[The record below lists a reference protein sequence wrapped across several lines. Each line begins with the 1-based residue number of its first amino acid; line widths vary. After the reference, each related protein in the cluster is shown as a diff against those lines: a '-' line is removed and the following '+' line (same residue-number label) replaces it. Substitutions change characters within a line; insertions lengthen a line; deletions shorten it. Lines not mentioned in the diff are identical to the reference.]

1 MTLPAETDLVVVG
14 SGIAGLAAACRATEL
29 GASVTIVE
37 KTDGTGGSTAMSGG
51 WFAFS
56 GTDEQADR
64 GIEDDDASFLADM
77 WAASSGHADQRL
89 LGAYVEKQHD
99 AYRWT
104 KDAGITYDVV
114 KISSGQSIARS
125 HHTPIGPMIAVLH
138 DTALRGTGATLHLR
152 TPMTRLVTDAGGTVT
167 GVTVEGDD
175 GRLRDIRARR
185 GVVLTTGGFS
195 RSRSLLELFVPAQ
208 LAAIP
213 HGGPGSTGDGLN
225 AGRRIGADFRDT
237 GFVSGTYGSHPQT
250 SDTEH
255 ELLTAF
261 YLGAVIVNT
270 AGERFVDESR
280 TYKEIGQLC
289 LQQPDGLGVQVF
301 DRIVRAQSQPG
312 VPLSDIDHLA
322 AKGHVLEASTLG
334 ELAGMAGVDAG
345 GLAATV
351 DRYNAAITGRGS
363 DDRGRTALC
372 NGVGDLTTISEPPF
386 YAYPAKTLMTSTYA
400 GLCVNPDAEVL
411 DLDAEPIGGL
421 YAAGEVVGGF
431 HGSSYVTG
439 TALAKG
445 LIFGRAAVDT
455 ALSHH

>member
-1 MTLPAETDLVVVG
+1 MTLPAETDVVVVG
-14 SGIAGLAAACRATEL
+14 GGIAGLAAAGRATEL

-37 KTDGTGGSTAMSGG
+37 KADGVGGSTAMSGG

-56 GTDEQADR
+56 GTDEQAAL
-64 GIEDDDASFLADM
+64 GIEDDDASFVADM
-77 WAASSGHADQRL
+77 WAASAGHADPRL
-89 LGAYVEKQHD
+89 LDAYVDRQHA
-99 AYRWT
+99 AYRWS
-104 KDAGITYDVV
+104 KDAGVTYDVV
-114 KISSGQSIARS
+114 KISSGQSVARS
-125 HHTPIGPMIAVLH
+125 HHTPIGAMIATLKEA
-138 DTALRGTGATLHLR
+138 ALRGPGATLHPR
-152 TPMTRLVTDAGGTVT
+152 TPMTRLVTDADDGVVA
-167 GVTVEGDD
+167 VTVVGDD
-175 GRLRDIRARR
+175 GRPQDVRARH
-185 GVVLTTGGFS
+185 GVVLATGGFS
-195 RSRSLLELFVPAQ
+195 RSRALLELFVPAQ

-213 HGGPGSTGDGLN
+213 HGGLGSTGDGLN

-237 GFVSGTYGSHPQT
+237 GFVSGTYGSHPET

-261 YLGAVIVNT
+261 YLGAIVVNA
-270 AGERFVDESR
+270 AGERFADESR

-289 LQQPDGLGVQVF
+289 LQQPGGLGVQVF
-301 DRIVRAQSQPG
+301 DRVVREQSQPG

-322 AKGHVLEASTLG
+322 AKGHVLEASSLG
-334 ELAGMAGVDAG
+334 ELADLAGIDAD

-351 DRYNAAITGRGS
+351 DRYNAAVEGRS
-363 DDRGRTALC
+363 VDEQGRSALC
-372 NGVGDLTTISEPPF
+372 NGVGDLTTISRPPF

-400 GLCVNPDAEVL
+400 GLCVSPDAEVL

-455 ALSHH
+455 ALSPC